1 MATSK
6 DVLVI
11 LTITVFL
18 PACAALGAPLSFA
31 SRGATSPVESPTQ
44 ATVSASPIIAAA
56 PVPPQTGEGEE
67 EADAQQDE
75 DIDQEAEE
83 AESVPEEE
91 EERAAPSLAPPTEAK
106 EGAPVS
112 LGGLQSVPGLIRPGG
127 PQYVSLNFENA
138 DLELV
143 LRSIADI
150 IGINFIIGPGVK
162 ANVTMRTTTRVPAS
176 EVFSIMESVLGVNNL
191 AAVKEGSY
199 YKVVPIAVA
208 QQEPQDVQV
217 GKERVEERE
226 RYVTQIVRLDYL
238 SADEMTKLMQPF
250 LAKGAKMLV
259 HKETN
264 SLIIAGFSST
274 ITRVLETIKALDAPT
289 KRDNI
294 QRIFVY
300 FVENAK
306 AAELANTLNTLYG
319 RRDLVRGAAPG
330 ARPGQPGA
338 RPAPA
343 ASTPPVAVPGQPP
356 SPAPGQPPPSGAASP
371 PGAEAEAGEVVGEV
385 TIVSDETTNA
395 LIIKTS
401 PRNYEIIE
409 ATIKQL
415 DIIPKQVLI
424 ELMLARIS
432 LDDSFSFSLEEIIRS
447 GQFLVAGAY
456 GGPLGQAVTGAVQGT
471 KVDPKG
477 GLTLAFVD
485 KDKYRVV
492 LNNLATVGKAEVLA
506 NPHLL
511 TANNKE
517 AAIQIG
523 QEVPIPTGV
532 QTLGTTSGST
542 PATTSSNLFSTFQR
556 KDIGIILK
564 IKPHVNEKRL
574 VTLDIETENTSVA
587 PTSSGQATSASEG
600 GASFNKVTTK
610 TAVVVEDS
618 QSLLIGGIIR
628 TDKQKGYSGM
638 PFLSSIPLLGYLFRR
653 TTESLTRDELLI
665 LITPHVVGTPEE
677 GKLMSEQFR
686 SRVESLEKLMKPSP
700 TTSPS
705 GLAPKL
711 DEQEKQEKANPD
723 S

>member
-1 MATSK
+1 
-6 DVLVI
+6 VI
-11 LTITVFL
+11 LTVAVFL
-18 PACAALGAPLSFA
+18 PLHAALGAPPLSVSKA
-31 SRGATSPVESPTQ
+31 TPPSIRGPAPAPAPASPV
-44 ATVSASPIIAAA
+44 IAATPA
-56 PVPPQTGEGEE
+56 PLQTAQAEDE
-67 EADAQQDE
+67 EADAQE
-75 DIDQEAEE
+75 DGEAEE
-83 AESVPEEE
+83 TEGAPKEKEEVVPVP
-91 EERAAPSLAPPTEAK
+91 RPPVEVK
-106 EGAPVS
+106 EGAPVPAA
-112 LGGLQSVPGLIRPGG
+112 GLPTGVPGPVQPGRP
-127 PQYVSLNFENA
+127 PYVSLNFDNA

-150 IGINFIIGPGVK
+150 TGINFIIGPGVK
-162 ANVTMRTTTRVPAS
+162 ANVTMRTTTRVPAT
-176 EVFSIMESVLGVNNL
+176 EVFSIMESVLEVNNL

-199 YKVVPIAVA
+199 YKIVPVAVA

-217 GKERVEERE
+217 GKERAAERE
-226 RYVTQIVRLDYL
+226 RYVTQIVQLDHL
-238 SADEMTKLMQPF
+238 SADETSKILQSLMG
-250 LAKGAKMLV
+250 KGAKMIV

-264 SLIIAGFSST
+264 SLIIAGFSSMLQ
-274 ITRVLETIKALDAPT
+274 RMLETIKALDVPT

-319 RRDLVRGAAPG
+319 RRDLVRGAIPG
-330 ARPGQPGA
+330 ALPGQPGA
-338 RPAPA
+338 RPTPGTP
-343 ASTPPVAVPGQPP
+343 TPPAPVP
-356 SPAPGQPPPSGAASP
+356 AQPPPPPGAAPP
-371 PGAEAEAGEVVGEV
+371 PGAEPAPCQVVGEV
-385 TIVSDETTNA
+385 TIVSDETTNS
-395 LIIKTS
+395 LIVKTS

-409 ATIKQL
+409 TTIKQL

-432 LDDSFSFSLEEIIRS
+432 LNDGFSFSLEEIIRS

-456 GGPLGQAVTGAVQGT
+456 GGPLGTAIKGVVENPPAKGAQ
-471 KVDPKG
+471 

-492 LNNLATVGKAEVLA
+492 LNNLATAGKAEVLA

-532 QTLGTTSGST
+532 QTLGTTSPTTTG
-542 PATTSSNLFSTFQR
+542 TSSNLFSTFQR

-574 VTLDIETENTSVA
+574 VTLDVETENTNIA
-587 PTSSGQATSASEG
+587 ATSTGQATAASEG

-628 TDKQKGYSGM
+628 TDKTKEYTGM
-638 PFLSSIPLLGYLFRR
+638 PFLSAIPLLGYLFRR
-653 TTESLTRDELLI
+653 TTETLNRDELLI

-686 SRVESLEKLMKPSP
+686 SRVESLEKLMKSSP
-700 TTSPS
+700 TSSPS
-705 GLAPKL
+705 GLAPQL
-711 DEQEKQEKANPD
+711 NEEKKNRGGWWP
-723 S
+723 

>member
-11 LTITVFL
+11 LTVAVFF
-18 PACAALGAPLSFA
+18 PACAALGAPPSSALKGTPPSIQ
-31 SRGATSPVESPTQ
+31 GQ
-44 ATVSASPIIAAA
+44 AQA
-56 PVPPQTGEGEE
+56 PVPASPVTATVPAPSQIAQAEEEEVDAEEDDEQEAEGVPAEEE
-67 EADAQQDE
+67 EAV
-75 DIDQEAEE
+75 
-83 AESVPEEE
+83 S
-91 EERAAPSLAPPTEAK
+91 APRPPAEAK
-106 EGAPVS
+106 EGAPVPTVRE
-112 LGGLQSVPGLIRPGG
+112 GAPVPGVGVPGAPAPVQPGRP
-127 PQYVSLNFENA
+127 PYVSLNFDNA

-150 IGINFIIGPGVK
+150 TGINFIIGPGVK
-162 ANVTMRTTTRVPAS
+162 ANVTMRTTTRVPAT
-176 EVFSIMESVLGVNNL
+176 EVFSIMESVLEVNNL

-199 YKVVPIAVA
+199 YKIVPVAVA

-217 GKERVEERE
+217 GKERGDERE
-226 RYVTQIVRLDYL
+226 RYVTQIVQLEYL
-238 SADEMTKLMQPF
+238 SSDETSKILQSLMG
-250 LAKGAKMLV
+250 KGAKMIV

-274 ITRVLETIKALDAPT
+274 IKRVLETIKALDVPT

-338 RPAPA
+338 RLAPGAPIPPAP
-343 ASTPPVAVPGQPP
+343 VPGQPP
-356 SPAPGQPPPSGAASP
+356 PAPGQPPPPPGAALP
-371 PGAEAEAGEVVGEV
+371 PGAEAPPGEVVGDV
-385 TIVSDETTNA
+385 TIVSDEATNA

-409 ATIKQL
+409 ATIKQI
-415 DIIPKQVLI
+415 DIVPKQVLI
-424 ELMLARIS
+424 ELMLAQITLS
-432 LDDSFSFSLEEIIRS
+432 DDFHFSLEEIIRS
-447 GQFLVAGAY
+447 GQFLVAGQY
-456 GGPLGQAVTGAVQGT
+456 GGPIGQAIAGVVQDPT
-471 KVDPKG
+471 KKLVSG
-477 GLTLAFVD
+477 MTFAFVD
-485 KDKYRVV
+485 KDKVRVV
-492 LNNLATVGKAEVLA
+492 LNNLVTVSKAQVLA

-532 QTLGTTSGST
+532 QTLGTTSD
-542 PATTSSNLFSTFQR
+542 TTSGTTSNLFSTFQR

-574 VTLDIETENTSVA
+574 VTLDIETEQTAVA
-587 PTSSGQATSASEG
+587 GTVPSASEG
-600 GASFNKVTTK
+600 GATFNKTTTK
-610 TAVVVEDS
+610 TAVVVNDG

-628 TDKQKGYSGM
+628 TDKSKGYSGL
-638 PFLSSIPLLGYLFRR
+638 PFLSSIPLLGYLFRS
-653 TTESLTRDELLI
+653 TDESLDRIELVI
-665 LITPHVVGTPEE
+665 LITPHVVASPEE
-677 GKLMSEQFR
+677 GQVMTEQFR
-686 SRVESLEKLMKPSP
+686 QRVESLELLMKSSP
-700 TTSPS
+700 NTSAS

-711 DEQEKQEKANPD
+711 SDQEKGD
-723 S
+723 LGR

>member
-44 ATVSASPIIAAA
+44 ATASNSPLIAAA

-67 EADAQQDE
+67 EADAQQDEGDE

-91 EERAAPSLAPPTEAK
+91 EERAAPSPAPPTEAK

-112 LGGLQSVPGLIRPGG
+112 SGGIQGVSRLSRAGG

-150 IGINFIIGPGVK
+150 TGINFIIGPGVK
-162 ANVTMRTTTRVPAS
+162 ANVTMRTTTRVPAG

-199 YKVVPIAVA
+199 YKIVPIAVA

-217 GKERVEERE
+217 GKERAEERE

-250 LAKGAKMLV
+250 LAKGAKLLV

-274 ITRVLETIKALDAPT
+274 ITRVLETIKALDTPT

-306 AAELANTLNTLYG
+306 ATELANTLNTLYG
-319 RRDLVRGAAPG
+319 RRDLVRGAAAG

-338 RPAPA
+338 RPAQGA
-343 ASTPPVAVPGQPP
+343 QTPPPPVPGQPP
-356 SPAPGQPPPSGAASP
+356 SPTPGQPPPPPPGATSP
-371 PGAEAEAGEVVGEV
+371 PGAEAEPGEVVGDV
-385 TIVSDETTNA
+385 TIVSDETTNS

-415 DIIPKQVLI
+415 DIVPKQVVI
-424 ELMLARIS
+424 ELFLAQIRLS
-432 LDDSFSFSLEEIIRS
+432 DSFNFSLEEIIRS

-456 GGPLGQAVTGAVQGT
+456 GAALPLATKIAGVVQGGT
-471 KVDPKG
+471 APATG
-477 GLTLAFVD
+477 MTFAFVD
-485 KDKYRVV
+485 KDNVRVV
-492 LNNLATVGKAEVLA
+492 LNNLAQVTKVEVLA

-517 AAIQIG
+517 AKIQIG
-523 QEVPIPTGV
+523 QEVPIITGQ
-532 QTLGTTSGST
+532 QTTAALQTGGTSD
-542 PATTSSNLFSTFQR
+542 LFRTIQQ
-556 KDIGIILK
+556 KDIGIIMG

-574 VTLDIETENTSVA
+574 VTLDIENENIAVDQTNFGG
-587 PTSSGQATSASEG
+587 TGSAS
-600 GASFNKVTTK
+600 FLKTTTK
-610 TAVVVEDS
+610 TSIVVEDG
-618 QSLLIGGIIR
+618 QTLLIGGIIR
-628 TDKQKGYSGM
+628 TDKSKGYRGI
-638 PFLSSIPLLGYLFRR
+638 PFLSEIPLLGYLFRSTSDALER
-653 TTESLTRDELLI
+653 NELVMMV
-665 LITPHVVGTPEE
+665 TPHVVASPKE
-677 GKLMSEQFR
+677 GQAMTERFKG
-686 SRVESLEKLMKPSP
+686 RVESLDPLLKSSQK
-700 TTSPS
+700 TSPS
-705 GLAPKL
+705 GFAPLA
-711 DEQEKQEKANPD
+711 E
-723 S
+723 